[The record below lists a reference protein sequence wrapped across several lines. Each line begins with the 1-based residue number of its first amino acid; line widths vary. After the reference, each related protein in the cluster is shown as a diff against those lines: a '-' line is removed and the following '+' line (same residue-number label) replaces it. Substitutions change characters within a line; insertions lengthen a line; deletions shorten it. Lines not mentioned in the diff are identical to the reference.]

1 MCYLNPYFLNLQVQA
16 HFGKQMP
23 LLFLYVKESACAR
36 ARKVLKMTSAQSLFL
51 DVSSSDETQKRITI
65 LPEKLS
71 DENKSTLKS
80 IFGDLIQ
87 VTPFLKRLE
96 SLFQGTLYAKMTM
109 SDLQQYP
116 WNPNLIKKVE
126 DSRFCCLDK
135 FSSPP
140 VSPLL
145 FRSKKCASHFAEKP
159 RIKNSS
165 RNKNIDI

>member
-1 MCYLNPYFLNLQVQA
+1 
-16 HFGKQMP
+16 MP

-87 VTPFLKRLE
+87 ATPFLKRLE

-116 WNPNLIKKVE
+116 
-126 DSRFCCLDK
+126 
-135 FSSPP
+135 
-140 VSPLL
+140 
-145 FRSKKCASHFAEKP
+145 
-159 RIKNSS
+159 
-165 RNKNIDI
+165 

>member
-1 MCYLNPYFLNLQVQA
+1 MCSVKVDIWPLGSESGNRKLKCYAPIEGLKIFEICFFNPYFFNLQVQA

-87 VTPFLKRLE
+87 VK
-96 SLFQGTLYAKMTM
+96 SL
-109 SDLQQYP
+109 
-116 WNPNLIKKVE
+116 NL
-126 DSRFCCLDK
+126 SRD
-135 FSSPP
+135 
-140 VSPLL
+140 
-145 FRSKKCASHFAEKP
+145 RD
-159 RIKNSS
+159 RI
-165 RNKNIDI
+165 

>member
-1 MCYLNPYFLNLQVQA
+1 
-16 HFGKQMP
+16 MP

-87 VTPFLKRLE
+87 VKNHLIFKELE
-96 SLFQGTLYAKMTM
+96 ALFQGTFQAKMTM
-109 SDLQQYP
+109 PDLQRYP
-116 WNPNLIKKVE
+116 
-126 DSRFCCLDK
+126 
-135 FSSPP
+135 
-140 VSPLL
+140 
-145 FRSKKCASHFAEKP
+145 
-159 RIKNSS
+159 
-165 RNKNIDI
+165 